1 MKPAIK
7 CKCVEVFVGGLARSV
22 TEDKVHKVFS
32 TCGEIMDIHLIKDQ
46 NGSLKGFGFVRFT
59 TKDVGDKALKELNE
73 SMGKRL
79 VFSHKLVT
87 IHFFWGTLTKVW
99 WSADD
104 FSNVVCQV
112 FPDVSID
119 LAQPSGSET
128 ISKKFKDRGFG
139 FVKFSSHAV
148 SCSTRSRALKVGAKP
163 NFVLGGT
170 LHPSVKWAEEDAGV
184 DTQELAKIKIAFI
197 INLPSTADENYLKLL
212 FGPFGKVGCVQGW
225 SHTVSVKTKPFCQFV
240 QIYPIEQWIDCSSF
254 EIDVHIRGW
263 LYPRLR
269 FGSYIKRAE
278 ESSIAGLKRGFDAL
292 NSYLASHT
300 FLVGDGVT
308 WVEEEEEAPKPK
320 LKFLGGSFTCDA
332 YYTATSTRLTIQDQK
347 WRRDIFVLYGVKWL
361 FSGDMSICEHCFF
374 LSPMVVESSIDILA
388 AAVKKLPSGKDD
400 TSLIYAFYSVH
411 ETKKN
416 SHARFDR
423 LEWFEERLS
432 EPSVR
437 WEW

>member
-1 MKPAIK
+1 MVPSFNRDLKPTFKRSSFAIWENGNLFFGIPDGS
-7 CKCVEVFVGGLARSV
+7 KCVEVFVGGLARSV

-73 SMGKRL
+73 SMLKGKKI
-79 VFSHKLVT
+79 VF
-87 IHFFWGTLTKVW
+87 
-99 WSADD
+99 
-104 FSNVVCQV
+104 
-112 FPDVSID
+112 VSCC
-119 LAQPSGSET
+119 
-128 ISKKFKDRGFG
+128 
-139 FVKFSSHAV
+139 
-148 SCSTRSRALKVGAKP
+148 CSTRSRALKVGAKP

-308 WVEEEEEAPKPK
+308 LVEEEEAPKPKLNNPLDLLPPRVVEGATYFIRVPAKIDAHIRGRLYPIMRFGSYIKCAEESSIAGLKRGFDALNSYLASHTFLVGDGVTWVEEEEEAPKPK

-347 WRRDIFVLYGVKWL
+347 WRRDIFVLYGGNFCMTQL
-361 FSGDMSICEHCFF
+361 CMI
-374 LSPMVVESSIDILA
+374 
-388 AAVKKLPSGKDD
+388 
-400 TSLIYAFYSVH
+400 
-411 ETKKN
+411 
-416 SHARFDR
+416 
-423 LEWFEERLS
+423 
-432 EPSVR
+432 
-437 WEW
+437 

>member
-1 MKPAIK
+1 MMEANVWK
-7 CKCVEVFVGGLARSV
+7 FLLVGWPGRSV
-22 TEDKVHKVFS
+22 TEDKVHKIFS
-32 TCGEIMDIHLIKDQ
+32 TYGEIMDIRLIKDQ

-59 TKDVGDKALKELNE
+59 TKDAADKALKELNE
-73 SMGKRL
+73 SMPYVSARREKDWCSPISWSRYTSLGNLNK
-79 VFSHKLVT
+79 
-87 IHFFWGTLTKVW
+87 G

-128 ISKKFKDRGFG
+128 ISKKFKNHGFG

-184 DTQELAKIKIAFI
+184 DTQELAKHL
-197 INLPSTADENYLKLL
+197 NLPSTADENYLKLL

-225 SHTVSVKTKPFCQFV
+225 SHTLSVKTKPFCQFV

-254 EIDVHIRGW
+254 EIDAHIRGW

-278 ESSIAGLKRGFDAL
+278 KSSIAGLKRGFDAL

-308 WVEEEEEAPKPK
+308 LVEEEEARKPK
-320 LKFLGGSFTCDA
+320 LNNPLDLLPP
-332 YYTATSTRLTIQDQK
+332 R
-347 WRRDIFVLYGVKWL
+347 
-361 FSGDMSICEHCFF
+361 
-374 LSPMVVESSIDILA
+374 VVEGATYFIRVPAKATI
-388 AAVKKLPSGKDD
+388 
-400 TSLIYAFYSVH
+400 
-411 ETKKN
+411 
-416 SHARFDR
+416 
-423 LEWFEERLS
+423 FEEL
-432 EPSVR
+432 EKTFEVLIG
-437 WEW
+437 

>member
-1 MKPAIK
+1 
-7 CKCVEVFVGGLARSV
+7 
-22 TEDKVHKVFS
+22 
-32 TCGEIMDIHLIKDQ
+32 MDIHLIKDQ

-73 SMGKRL
+73 SMPYVSAKREKRL

-87 IHFFWGTLTKVW
+87 IHFFWGNLNKG

-139 FVKFSSHAV
+139 FVKFRLML
-148 SCSTRSRALKVGAKP
+148 TRSRALKVGAKP
-163 NFVLGGT
+163 ILFLVVLCIHLLSG
-170 LHPSVKWAEEDAGV
+170 LKRML
-184 DTQELAKIKIAFI
+184 ELIHRNLLRCLLFSIKIAFI

-278 ESSIAGLKRGFDAL
+278 ESSIAGLKRGFDA
-292 NSYLASHT
+292 
-300 FLVGDGVT
+300 
-308 WVEEEEEAPKPK
+308 
-320 LKFLGGSFTCDA
+320 
-332 YYTATSTRLTIQDQK
+332 
-347 WRRDIFVLYGVKWL
+347 
-361 FSGDMSICEHCFF
+361 
-374 LSPMVVESSIDILA
+374 
-388 AAVKKLPSGKDD
+388 
-400 TSLIYAFYSVH
+400 
-411 ETKKN
+411 
-416 SHARFDR
+416 
-423 LEWFEERLS
+423 
-432 EPSVR
+432 
-437 WEW
+437 

>member
-1 MKPAIK
+1 
-7 CKCVEVFVGGLARSV
+7 
-22 TEDKVHKVFS
+22 
-32 TCGEIMDIHLIKDQ
+32 MDIHLIKDQ

-308 WVEEEEEAPKPK
+308 LVEEEEAPKPK
-320 LKFLGGSFTCDA
+320 LNNPLDLLPP
-332 YYTATSTRLTIQDQK
+332 R
-347 WRRDIFVLYGVKWL
+347 
-361 FSGDMSICEHCFF
+361 
-374 LSPMVVESSIDILA
+374 VVEGATYFIRVPAKATI
-388 AAVKKLPSGKDD
+388 
-400 TSLIYAFYSVH
+400 F
-411 ETKKN
+411 
-416 SHARFDR
+416 
-423 LEWFEERLS
+423 
-432 EPSVR
+432 
-437 WEW
+437 